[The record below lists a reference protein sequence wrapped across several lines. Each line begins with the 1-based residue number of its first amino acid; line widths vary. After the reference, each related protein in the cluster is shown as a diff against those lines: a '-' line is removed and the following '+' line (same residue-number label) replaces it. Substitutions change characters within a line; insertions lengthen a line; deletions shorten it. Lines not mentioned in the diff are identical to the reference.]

1 MTTDTEKRILIHLLQ
16 EGNDAPKNIG
26 ENIDRSPE
34 YVSDRLSE
42 LSSEG
47 LLVES
52 KGSGVWRL
60 TPEGAELA
68 RAYLRDNK

>member
-1 MTTDTEKRILIHLLQ
+1 MTTETEIQILIHLLK
-16 EGNDAPKNIG
+16 EGNDAPKNIA
-26 ENIDRSPE
+26 ESIDKSHK

-68 RAYLRDNK
+68 RAYLRENM